1 MQQLISVHLD
11 VSHGSMFNK
20 QDIACA
26 GLAGWVP
33 L

>member
-1 MQQLISVHLD
+1 MQQLISVRFD

-26 GLAGWVP
+26 GLAGRVP

>member
-1 MQQLISVHLD
+1 MQQLISVPFD

-20 QDIACA
+20 QNIACA
-26 GLAGWVP
+26 GLAGQVS